1 MGGGGER
8 LHVSREPVLRRMSSA
23 LLSFAVLIAGF
34 MLTWVAARSA
44 IDSEKQQA
52 RAELQLLTTDIQSAI
67 GDRLLAY
74 EALLRAGVGTIDAFW
89 PVQSA
94 DWRRFTA
101 QMRLATVYPGLQGVG
116 FATVDESGQP
126 TSKIVFLE
134 PLDASNRLALGY
146 DMMSEPRRRAAMER
160 ARDSAAP
167 ALSAKVVLVQDL
179 RRGLR
184 TAGFLLFLPVY
195 SSPSP
200 PATVP
205 QRRESLRGFVYS
217 PFRAEDFF
225 RTALAGSAG
234 NAFVEVFDG
243 DAPSADTLLYR
254 SGTAVPAGSMT
265 DTRRLPLAGH
275 PWTLRVSM
283 AATPLSL
290 ASSPIP
296 WIVLGGVSNTLLLA
310 GLAHALALNRR
321 RLQERIRADR
331 ALAERERQ
339 AAQVLENA
347 LDAYAAI
354 DTQDRIVEWNRQAAT
369 LFGWSAHEAIGR
381 RLTDTIIPADM
392 RERHLAALGSFA
404 QRADHPLLGK
414 RLEMPARCRDG
425 SEIFVELSIVQIA
438 VPTGP
443 RFAASLRDITQARRQ
458 AAEIRLL
465 NETLEQRV
473 AERTA
478 QLEVANR
485 ELSTANRDLEAF
497 AYSVSHD
504 LRAPLRAI
512 DGHVMRFLD
521 SAAATPD
528 TQRHHAGAI
537 RRNLARMGKLIDDL
551 LNFALIG
558 RRPLQ
563 KQPLVLWDTVRT
575 VLHELPHSPSV
586 VYEVSPDELGTVHAD
601 PALLKQVLTNLL
613 GNALKFSRD
622 CDPPR
627 IQIGCERRA
636 DQTVYFVRD
645 NGVGFDPQHAGKLF
659 GVFERLHT
667 AADFDGT
674 GVGLAIVKQIIER
687 HGGQVWA
694 DAAPG
699 RGATFFFTLP

>member
-1 MGGGGER
+1 MLTLVVLFAGGT
-8 LHVSREPVLRRMSSA
+8 
-23 LLSFAVLIAGF
+23 
-34 MLTWVAARSA
+34 LTWVAARTA
-44 IDSEKQQA
+44 IESEKQRA
-52 RAELQLLTTDIQSAI
+52 RIQLHLLAADTDSAI
-67 GDRLLAY
+67 GDRLLTY
-74 EALLRAGVGTIDAFW
+74 EALLRAGAGLLDAFW
-89 PVQSA
+89 PIESD
-94 DWRRFTA
+94 DWQRFTA
-101 QMRLATVYPGLQGVG
+101 QMRLATVYPGLQGIG
-116 FATVDESGQP
+116 FAARDDQHERFPV
-126 TSKIVFLE
+126 VFLE
-134 PLDASNRLALGY
+134 PLDASNRLALGF
-146 DMMSEPRRRAAMER
+146 DPSSEPRRRVAMER
-160 ARDSAAP
+160 ARDSGTA
-167 ALSAKVVLVQDL
+167 ALSGKVVLVQDL

-184 TAGFLLFLPVY
+184 AAGFLLFLPVY
-195 SSPSP
+195 STPVL
-200 PATVP
+200 PATVAE
-205 QRRESLRGFVYS
+205 RRATLRGFVYG

-225 RTALAGSAG
+225 RTALADAG
-234 NAFVEVFDG
+234 NAALVEVFDG
-243 DAPSADTLLYR
+243 NAPSTETLLYR
-254 SGTAVPAGSMT
+254 TGSGESPDAMT
-265 DTRRLPLAGH
+265 ETRQLSLAGH
-275 PWTLRVSM
+275 QWTVRVAMPATALSM
-283 AATPLSL
+283 TN
-290 ASSPIP
+290 SSIP
-296 WIVLGGVSNTLLLA
+296 WIVLGGVSTTLLLA
-310 GLAHALALNRR
+310 GLAQALALSRQ

-331 ALAERERQ
+331 ALVERERQ

-347 LDAYAAI
+347 LDAYVAI
-354 DTQDRIVEWNRQAAT
+354 DPNDRIVEWNRQATT

-381 RLTDTIIPADM
+381 RLTETIVPADL
-392 RERHLAALGSFA
+392 RERHIAALRTFLE
-404 QRADHPLLGK
+404 RTEHPLLGK

-425 SEIFVELSIVQIA
+425 SEIFVELSIVQVA
-438 VPTGP
+438 VPSGP

-512 DGHVMRFLD
+512 DGHVIRFLD
-521 SAAATPD
+521 DADTTPEA
-528 TQRHHAGAI
+528 QRHHAGAI

-563 KQPLVLWDTVRT
+563 KQPVVLWEVVRS

-586 VYEVSPDELGTVHAD
+586 VYEVSPDELRTVHAD

-613 GNALKFSRD
+613 GNALKFSRSA
-622 CDPPR
+622 DPPR
-627 IQIGCERRA
+627 IQIGCERRGEVA
-636 DQTVYFVRD
+636 AYFVRD
-645 NGVGFDPQHAGKLF
+645 NGIGFDPQHAGKLF

-667 AADFDGT
+667 ADDFEGT
-674 GVGLAIVKQIIER
+674 GVGLAIVKQIVER

>member
-1 MGGGGER
+1 MGGGGEG
-8 LHVSREPVLRRMSSA
+8 LHPLSRVPALRRLSGA
-23 LLSFAVLIAGF
+23 LLTVVVLLAGGA
-34 MLTWVAARSA
+34 LTWVAARSA
-44 IDSEKQQA
+44 IDNERLRA
-52 RAELQLLTTDIQSAI
+52 RAELRLLTSDIESAI
-67 GDRLLAY
+67 SDRLLAY
-74 EALLRAGVGTIDAFW
+74 EALLRAGGGAIDAFW
-89 PVQSA
+89 PVTNEN
-94 DWRRFTA
+94 WRLFAA
-101 QMRLATVYPGLQGVG
+101 QMRLASVYPGLQGIG
-116 FATVDESGQP
+116 FAAPVGQRFP
-126 TSKIVFLE
+126 IVFLE
-134 PLDASNRLALGY
+134 PLDDTNRLAIGY
-146 DMMSEPRRRAAMER
+146 DIMSEPRRRVAMER
-160 ARDSAAP
+160 ARDAGVP
-167 ALSAKVVLVQDL
+167 ALSGKIVLVQDL

-195 SSPSP
+195 SSSTL
-200 PATVP
+200 PATVAE
-205 QRRESLRGFVYS
+205 RREALRGFVYG

-225 RTALAGSAG
+225 RSALAGSAST
-234 NAFVEVFDG
+234 ALVEVFDG
-243 DAPSADTLLYR
+243 DSPSTDALLYR
-254 SGTAVPAGSMT
+254 SGESGPAAVIT
-265 DTRRLPLAGH
+265 ETRQLALAGH
-275 PWTLRVSM
+275 RWTLRVS
-283 AATPLSL
+283 APGASLSL
-290 ASSPIP
+290 SGSPIP
-296 WIVLGGVSNTLLLA
+296 WIVLGGVSTSLLLA
-310 GLAHALALNRR
+310 GLAHALALSRQ

-347 LDAYAAI
+347 LDAYVAI
-354 DTQDRIVEWNRQAAT
+354 DASDRIVEWNRQATT

-381 RLTDTIIPADM
+381 RLTETIIPPDL
-392 RERHLAALGSFA
+392 RQRHLDALGSFTA
-404 QRADHPLLGK
+404 RTEHPLLGK

-425 SEIFVELSIVQIA
+425 TEIFVELSIIQIA
-438 VPTGP
+438 APKGP

-521 SAAATPD
+521 HANTSGDA
-528 TQRHHAGAI
+528 QGHHAGAI

-558 RRPLQ
+558 RRPLN
-563 KQPLVLWDTVRT
+563 KQPVLLWDVVRG
-575 VLHELPHSPSV
+575 VLHELPHSAAV
-586 VYEVSPDELGTVHAD
+586 VYEVSPDELGIVHAD
-601 PALLKQVLTNLL
+601 PGLLRQVITNLL
-613 GNALKFSRD
+613 GNALKFSRNA
-622 CDPPR
+622 DPPR
-627 IQIGCERRA
+627 IQIGSERRA
-636 DQTVYFVRD
+636 GSVAYFVRD

-667 AADFDGT
+667 GADFEGT

-687 HGGQVWA
+687 HGGAVWA

>member
-23 LLSFAVLIAGF
+23 LLTFAVLIAGF
-34 MLTWVAARSA
+34 MLTWVAARAASH
-44 IDSEKQQA
+44 SEKQQA
-52 RAELQLLTTDIQSAI
+52 RAELQLLTADIQSAI

-74 EALLRAGVGTIDAFW
+74 EALLRAGVGLLDAFR
-89 PVQSA
+89 PVESVNWQ
-94 DWRRFTA
+94 RFAA
-101 QMRLATVYPGLQGVG
+101 QMRLATVYPGLQGIG
-116 FATVDESGQP
+116 FAARVDQRDRFSVE
-126 TSKIVFLE
+126 FLE
-134 PLDASNRLALGY
+134 PLDDSNRLALGF
-146 DMMSEPRRRAAMER
+146 DPMSEPRRRAAMER
-160 ARDSAAP
+160 ARDSGTP
-167 ALSAKVVLVQDL
+167 ALSAKIVLVQDL
-179 RRGLR
+179 RRGLH
-184 TAGFLLFLPVY
+184 TAGFVLFMPVY
-195 SSPSP
+195 SSPTL
-200 PATVP
+200 PATIP
-205 QRRESLRGFVYS
+205 ERRESLRGFVYS

-225 RTALAGSAG
+225 RTALADPAG

-243 DAPSADTLLYR
+243 DAPGADTLLYR
-254 SGTAVPAGSMT
+254 GGTAVSADSMA
-265 DTRRLPLAGH
+265 DTQHLPLAGH
-275 PWTLRVSM
+275 RWTLRVSI
-283 AATPLSL
+283 ATASASM
-290 ASSPIP
+290 ASSSIP
-296 WIVLGGVSNTLLLA
+296 WIVLGGVSTTLLLA
-310 GLAHALALNRR
+310 GLAHALALSRQ
-321 RLQERIRADR
+321 RLQERMRADR

-347 LDAYAAI
+347 LDAYVAI
-354 DTQDRIVEWNRQAAT
+354 DAQDRIVEWNRQAAT
-369 LFGWSAHEAIGR
+369 VFGWSAHEAIGR

-404 QRADHPLLGK
+404 QRADHALLGK

-443 RFAASLRDITQARRQ
+443 RFAASLRDVTHARRQ

-521 SAAATPD
+521 SAEATPD

-563 KQPLVLWDTVRT
+563 KQPLVLWDMVRT

-586 VYEVSPDELGTVHAD
+586 VYEVSPDELRTVQAD

-622 CDPPR
+622 ADPPR

-645 NGVGFDPQHAGKLF
+645 NGIGFDPQHAGKLF